1 MKVRY
6 VVLGAALLAGY
17 GCPALAQDAQGGNG
31 ADPLL
36 ELSRMT
42 LEQLSRVDVTS
53 VTKAAQSL
61 SAAPA
66 SIYVITR
73 EELLRSGVISIPE
86 ALRLAPNMHVTQL
99 TSSDYSIGARGFAGA
114 PDAQN
119 FSNKILILIDGRSVY
134 SPLFSGVAYDMQ
146 DVLMDDVDRIEVIS
160 GPGATLW
167 GANAMN
173 GVINIITRHAADSTG
188 LLARVDAGAEETAA
202 ALRYGTATY
211 GGCWRV
217 HARWFDRGET
227 EFADGADAANDWN
240 KAQIGFRADH
250 ATGAHEFTVQGDY
263 QEATQNFLGGDQAD
277 FSGANLLGRWTH
289 DGRRVDTRAQVYF
302 DRVDR
307 GKPPSGIA
315 FDINTWDIE
324 VQQSAQ
330 VGSRHQLIW
339 GIGRRSHDY
348 HTENNVLAFAPDH
361 RNLFF
366 TNVFVQDSIV
376 LSPELTLAAGVKF
389 EENFYSG
396 WSLLPDLRLSWEPND
411 STLLWLAGSRA
422 IRAPTPFDADVQE
435 FVGGN
440 LFLEG
445 NRDFQ
450 PEDLTAFELGVRG
463 TPNANVSFSA
473 SMFYNEYDDLR
484 SVELTPVT
492 VLPLRWANLMQGSA
506 YGIEAWANIQ
516 LNGWWRMS
524 PGYRSVHKRLEFK
537 PGSSQLLPGQ
547 AGNDPSSSYQLKSS
561 MDFGKFTFD
570 AMLRKIGEQPD
581 PALDAYTELS
591 ARFAWRVNERIELAI
606 KGFNLLDETHP
617 EYAAPQGHE
626 LRRSVLA
633 EIRFAR

>member
-1 MKVRY
+1 
-6 VVLGAALLAGY
+6 
-17 GCPALAQDAQGGNG
+17 
-31 ADPLL
+31 
-36 ELSRMT
+36 
-42 LEQLSRVDVTS
+42 
-53 VTKAAQSL
+53 
-61 SAAPA
+61 
-66 SIYVITR
+66 
-73 EELLRSGVISIPE
+73 
-86 ALRLAPNMHVTQL
+86 
-99 TSSDYSIGARGFAGA
+99 
-114 PDAQN
+114 
-119 FSNKILILIDGRSVY
+119 
-134 SPLFSGVAYDMQ
+134 
-146 DVLMDDVDRIEVIS
+146 
-160 GPGATLW
+160 
-167 GANAMN
+167 
-173 GVINIITRHAADSTG
+173 
-188 LLARVDAGAEETAA
+188 
-202 ALRYGTATY
+202 
-211 GGCWRV
+211 
-217 HARWFDRGET
+217 
-227 EFADGADAANDWN
+227 
-240 KAQIGFRADH
+240 
-250 ATGAHEFTVQGDY
+250 
-263 QEATQNFLGGDQAD
+263 
-277 FSGANLLGRWTH
+277 GANLLSRWTH

-330 VGSRHQLIW
+330 VGSRHKLIW

-348 HTENNVLAFAPDH
+348 QTENNVLAFAPD
-361 RNLFF
+361 
-366 TNVFVQDSIV
+366 
-376 LSPELTLAAGVKF
+376 
-389 EENFYSG
+389 YSG

-445 NRDFQ
+445 DRDFQ

-492 VLPLRWANLMQGSA
+492 LLPLRWGNLMRGSA
-506 YGIEAWANIQ
+506 YGVEAWANIQ
-516 LNGWWRMS
+516 LNTWWRLS
-524 PGYRSVHKRLEFK
+524 PGFRSVHKRLEFK

-591 ARFAWRVNERIELAI
+591 ARFSWRVNERIELAI

-633 EIRFAR
+633 EIRFTR